1 VVTMTGDG
9 VNDAPALQAAHVGVA
24 MGLRGTDVAR
34 EAADLVLVDDN
45 FASIVR
51 GIRVGRRIFGNLQ
64 KSMRYIF
71 AIHIPIAGIALA
83 PMVMN
88 WPALM
93 LPLHVALL
101 ELVIDPACSIA
112 FENEPADAD
121 VMQRPPRDTRAALFG
136 ARDITL
142 ALVQGLLVLACVG
155 LSYAWAKG
163 WLNGGATPALSEEET
178 RSMVF
183 VTLVLG
189 YAALIVVNRAQPGQ
203 LWASLRVPNPS
214 AWGVILLAWGLV
226 MAGMYW
232 PWLAMT
238 LKFAP
243 LPNGPWTVA
252 LACGVLSLLAMS
264 GLHWL
269 HAQRQTR

>member
-1 VVTMTGDG
+1 MTGDG

-71 AIHIPIAGIALA
+71 AIHIPIAGMALT
-83 PMVMN
+83 PMVMA

-101 ELVIDPACSIA
+101 ELIIDPACSIA
-112 FENEPADAD
+112 FENEPADAR

-136 ARDITL
+136 AQDMGL
-142 ALVQGLLVLACVG
+142 ALLQGLLVFACVG
-155 LSYAWAKG
+155 LSYAWATR
-163 WLNGGATPALSEEET
+163 WAQPVLSEAQS

-189 YAALIVVNRAQPGQ
+189 YAALIAVNRAEPGRF
-203 LWASLRVPNPS
+203 WASLRVPNPS
-214 AWGVILLAWGLV
+214 AWGIIVLAFGLV
-226 MAGMYW
+226 WLGMHW
-232 PWLAMT
+232 PWLAT
-238 LKFAP
+238 PLKFEP
-243 LPNGPWTVA
+243 LRQASWVVA
-252 LACGVLSLLAMS
+252 LATGGLGLLVMANLQWLLAHK
-264 GLHWL
+264 LARPTH
-269 HAQRQTR
+269 HAA